1 MLRPVRAAAALVSA
15 AVLVSGLGAHTD
27 PVQTAG
33 REVRLSANTYGIQP
47 LLLTRRDAVTPVLSG
62 RPCGQGQCTI
72 IKHPANLSPGS
83 IPTGIAN
90 LNQTLIEDQSTG
102 ITVFGLSQGGQVIT
116 GWLDTY
122 GATAARQGD
131 VTFVTVGN
139 PESPGGFRDFFGFTD
154 PSTPED
160 SGYAVITIVQQYD
173 GWGNWPTR
181 LGLLSA
187 LNATMGMFT
196 IHNEYDE
203 VDDAPYTEEGILEAL
218 AADPN
223 GEVNRIWKSGGTYY
237 VVNHTDLIPLA
248 VPLTWIGLNGVA
260 RWVDDIL
267 RPIIDADYRLPAH
280 GSGITLPAP
289 AAEPEARTQRVS
301 LSTEDTAE
309 TVVESRQAALPSGE
323 ADTASP
329 PASAEPMKVAAAS
342 PMGSAETVKLDATP
356 ATDIA
361 GASLATPTEQREA
374 KKAERAAARAEKQ
387 AERDAKRAERA
398 AARAEK
404 QAEREAKRAER
415 AAARAEKQAE
425 RDAKKADAAAADT
438 PDAAE

>member
-1 MLRPVRAAAALVSA
+1 MLRPVRAAAALVCA
-15 AVLVSGLGAHTD
+15 AALVSGMGAHTA
-27 PVQTAG
+27 PVQTAA
-33 REVRLSANTYGIQP
+33 REVRLTANTYGIQP
-47 LLLTRRDAVTPVLSG
+47 LLLGRGDAITPVLSG
-62 RPCGQGQCTI
+62 RPCGQGQCTVI
-72 IKHPANLSPGS
+72 EHPANLSAGS

-90 LNQTLIEDQSTG
+90 LNQTLIEDQSSG
-102 ITVFGLSQGGQVIT
+102 ITIFGLSQGGQVIT
-116 GWLDTY
+116 GWLDIH

-131 VTFVTVGN
+131 VTFVTVGS
-139 PESPGGFRDFFGFTD
+139 PESKGGFRHHFGFTD

-160 SGYAVITIVQQYD
+160 SGYVVITIVQQYD

-196 IHNEYDE
+196 VHNEYDD

-280 GSGITLPAP
+280 GSGITVPAP
-289 AAEPEARTQRVS
+289 AAEPEPRTQRVS

-309 TVVESRQAALPSGE
+309 TVVESRQAALPSDE
-323 ADTASP
+323 VATAS
-329 PASAEPMKVAAAS
+329 STDSTEPVRVAAAS
-342 PMGSAETVKLDATP
+342 PMVSTELVKADTASP
-356 ATDIA
+356 TDIA
-361 GASLATPTEQREA
+361 SASLETPTEKRDV
-374 KKAERAAARAEKQ
+374 KRAERTAAQAEKQ
-387 AERDAKRAERA
+387 AERDAKKAERA
-398 AARAEK
+398 AA
-404 QAEREAKRAER
+404 Q
-415 AAARAEKQAE
+415 AEKQAE
-425 RDAKKADAAAADT
+425 RDAKKADAPAADT

>member
-1 MLRPVRAAAALVSA
+1 MLGPVRAAAALFCA
-15 AVLVSGLGAHTD
+15 AALVSGVGAHTA
-27 PVQTAG
+27 PVQTAA
-33 REVRLSANTYGIQP
+33 REVGLTANTYGIQP
-47 LLLTRRDAVTPVLSG
+47 LLLGRGDAVTPVLSG
-62 RPCGQGQCTI
+62 RPCGQGQCTVI
-72 IKHPANLSPGS
+72 EHPADLSAGS

-90 LNQTLIEDQSTG
+90 LHQTLIEDQSTG

-116 GWLDTY
+116 GWLDIH

-131 VTFVTVGN
+131 VTFVTVGS

-280 GSGITLPAP
+280 GSGITVPAP
-289 AAEPEARTQRVS
+289 TAEPEARTQRVS

-309 TVVESRQAALPSGE
+309 TVVESLRAALPSGE
-323 ADTASP
+323 VDTASP
-329 PASAEPMKVAAAS
+329 MASTEPVKVATAS
-342 PMGSAETVKLDATP
+342 PMVSTESVKVATASP
-356 ATDIA
+356 TDIA
-361 GASLATPTEQREA
+361 SASLETPTEKRDAKKAERAAAEAEKQAEREAKKAERAAAEAEKQAERDA
-374 KKAERAAARAEKQ
+374 KKAERAAARAEKE
-387 AERDAKRAERA
+387 AEL
-398 AARAEK
+398 
-404 QAEREAKRAER
+404 
-415 AAARAEKQAE
+415 
-425 RDAKKADAAAADT
+425 DAKKADAPAAD
-438 PDAAE
+438 PGDAAE

>member
-1 MLRPVRAAAALVSA
+1 
-15 AVLVSGLGAHTD
+15 
-27 PVQTAG
+27 
-33 REVRLSANTYGIQP
+33 
-47 LLLTRRDAVTPVLSG
+47 LL
-62 RPCGQGQCTI
+62 
-72 IKHPANLSPGS
+72 
-83 IPTGIAN
+83 
-90 LNQTLIEDQSTG
+90 EDQSTG

-116 GWLDTY
+116 GWLDTH

-301 LSTEDTAE
+301 LSADDTAE
-309 TVVESRQAALPSGE
+309 TVVEPRQAALSSGE
-323 ADTASP
+323 VDTASP
-329 PASAEPMKVAAAS
+329 T
-342 PMGSAETVKLDATP
+342 GSAETVKAGTP
-356 ATDIA
+356 SPADIA
-361 GASLATPTEQREA
+361 GTSLDTATEKHDA
-374 KKAERAAARAEKQ
+374 KKTERAAARAEKQ
-387 AERDAKRAERA
+387 AEREAKKAERA

-425 RDAKKADAAAADT
+425 REAKKAEAAAADT
-438 PDAAE
+438 RDATE